1 MNTVAA
7 PSQASRSQVIPVPDW
22 VRSRPRLVFGG
33 LAAALLLA
41 AGAFGQPWLE
51 TLGVGSVVLSFL
63 PCAAMC
69 AAGLCMKGG
78 RWKLRAL
85 RRRRHDSR
93 LEVAAELVRQFGA
106 DLNAP

>member
-22 VRSRPRLVFGG
+22 VRSGPRLVFGG

-51 TLGVGSVVLSFL
+51 TLGVGSIVLSFL

-78 RWKLRAL
+78 
-85 RRRRHDSR
+85 
-93 LEVAAELVRQFGA
+93 AESSARSGGGGTTAGLKSLPNSSGSS
-106 DLNAP
+106 APT